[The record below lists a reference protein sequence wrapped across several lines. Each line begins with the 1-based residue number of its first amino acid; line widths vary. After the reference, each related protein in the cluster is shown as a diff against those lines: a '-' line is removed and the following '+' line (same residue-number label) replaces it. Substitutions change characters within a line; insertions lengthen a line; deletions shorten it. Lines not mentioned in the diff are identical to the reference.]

1 MKAVELIG
9 FDGISSLRVAEIA
22 KPKPGASEVLL
33 EVKAAGINFAEI
45 EMTKGR
51 YPAEVKRLMSEP
63 GFDASQY
70 LRLGVKGGG
79 CSGMTYVLGFDKQE
93 EDDEMFAIDG
103 VPVVMKNSHG
113 MYLFEMTVD
122 FSDGLNARGFVFNN
136 PNASTT
142 CGCGSSFGV

>member
-1 MKAVELIG
+1 METLVSTPVKLTDSAV
-9 FDGISSLRVAEIA
+9 
-22 KPKPGASEVLL
+22 
-33 EVKAAGINFAEI
+33 
-45 EMTKGR
+45 
-51 YPAEVKRLMSEP
+51 AEVKRLMREP

-142 CGCGSSFGV
+142 CGCGSSIGV